1 MSTPNT
7 PPSSGSAPKAPATAQ
22 PQTTQPQGQP
32 TPAQQAAVERRIKL
46 KLEGKDVEL
55 PESEVIQYAQQG
67 KVATQR
73 FQEASK
79 LKQEAEQLINQAK
92 NMDPKEFFRLT
103 GMDWQEW
110 AENNLMEYLTRQ
122 QESPEQKKARENE
135 EKLRKYE
142 DEKKQAQER
151 AQKEQIERQTAEA
164 RERLDKMFV
173 QALSESGLPKTPW
186 TVKRMAELQ
195 LLNIK
200 NKYELSA
207 SQLAKIVR
215 EDYVSE
221 QKALFGS
228 AEGDQLMD
236 ILGPDLVKKLSKAQI
251 AKLKA
256 KGLQTSKPVSSSRQ
270 SSSSNTEGMSWRE
283 YQKRNRGR

>member
-7 PPSSGSAPKAPATAQ
+7 PPSSGSAPKAQPAPAQ
-22 PQTTQPQGQP
+22 PQQTQQQP
-32 TPAQQAAVERRIKL
+32 TPAQQQAAVERRIKL

-73 FQEASK
+73 FQEAAK
-79 LKQEAEQLINQAK
+79 LKQEAEQILQYAK
-92 NMDPKEFFRLT
+92 ANPKEFFEKT
-103 GMDWQEW
+103 GMNARDW
-110 AENNLMEYLTRQ
+110 AENFLMEELTRD